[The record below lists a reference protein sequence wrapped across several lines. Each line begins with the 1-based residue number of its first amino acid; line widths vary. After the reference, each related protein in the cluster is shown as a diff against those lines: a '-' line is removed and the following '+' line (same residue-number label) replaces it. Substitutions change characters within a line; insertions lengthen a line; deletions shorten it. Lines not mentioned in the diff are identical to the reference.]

1 MLFSSIPFL
10 YYFLPCVLT
19 LYFIVPKQMKNGVL
33 FLSSLVF
40 YGWGEPKYLIFML
53 ISITQGYFLG
63 ILIEKY
69 RGTKRS
75 KFFLAVSVIL
85 SLFMLGYFKYTDF
98 FISNVNAVTGLSI
111 PLLKVTL
118 PIGISFYTFQI
129 LSYSVDVYRNEVKA
143 QKNYLD
149 LATYIAMFPQL
160 VAGPIVRYS
169 EIEKQLKS
177 RIHTVENTA
186 KGIRRFLIGLAKKIL
201 IANLLG
207 QGIALFQASDS
218 KSVLFCWLYAISYM
232 LHIYFD
238 FSGYSDMAIGLGQIL
253 GFHFPENFNYPYVSK
268 SITEFWRRWHI
279 SLGSWFRDY
288 LYIPLGG
295 NRVGKARWFLNIFL
309 VWAATG
315 FWHGAQW
322 TFILWGILF
331 AILLIIEKMWL
342 LPFLKKAK
350 VFNHLYVLSMVAI
363 SFVIF
368 DAPSITQAFSLIA
381 DMFGAGGLPFISLES
396 VYYLQSYGVILI
408 LASIGATPIVKKL
421 LHSVKKKKFLNAILQ
436 IAEPIFLVI
445 LLALCT
451 AFLVDGSFNP
461 FLYFRF

>member
-1 MLFSSIPFL
+1 M
-10 YYFLPCVLT
+10 
-19 LYFIVPKQMKNGVL
+19 
-33 FLSSLVF
+33 
-40 YGWGEPKYLIFML
+40 
-53 ISITQGYFLG
+53 
-63 ILIEKY
+63 
-69 RGTKRS
+69 
-75 KFFLAVSVIL
+75 
-85 SLFMLGYFKYTDF
+85 
-98 FISNVNAVTGLSI
+98 
-111 PLLKVTL
+111 
-118 PIGISFYTFQI
+118 
-129 LSYSVDVYRNEVKA
+129 
-143 QKNYLD
+143 
-149 LATYIAMFPQL
+149 
-160 VAGPIVRYS
+160 
-169 EIEKQLKS
+169 
-177 RIHTVENTA
+177 
-186 KGIRRFLIGLAKKIL
+186 

-207 QGIALFQASDS
+207 QGIASFQASDS

-253 GFHFPENFNYPYVSK
+253 GFHFPENFDYPYISK

-331 AILLIIEKMWL
+331 AVLLIIEKMWL

-350 VFNHLYVLSMVAI
+350 VFNHLYVLLIVAI

-381 DMFGAGGLPFISLES
+381 DMFGVGGLPFISLES
-396 VYYLQSYGVILI
+396 VYYLQNYAVILI
-408 LASIGATPIVKKL
+408 LAAIGATPIVKKL
-421 LHSVKKKKFLNAILQ
+421 LNSAKKKKFLNVILQ
-436 IAEPIFLVI
+436 IVEPVFLVI